1 MPILSGY
8 GQTEASPVIAC
19 NTLVANRLGS
29 VGRAVAGV
37 EIKIRI
43 VNGENDN
50 EAGEICTR
58 GPHIMKGYYKRDD
71 LTDAVIDKEGWL
83 HTGDLGKIDSDGY
96 LYVIDRLKP

>member
-1 MPILSGY
+1 MRKILGGKLKILLSGGAPLDIAVAQFFELIGMPILSGY

-58 GPHIMKGYYKRDD
+58 SPH
-71 LTDAVIDKEGWL
+71 L
-83 HTGDLGKIDSDGY
+83 
-96 LYVIDRLKP
+96 